1 MIFALKIIIM
11 FAGMGYTLAYFI
23 PGILGD
29 KKKLKKAGIIFIFS
43 WVLLVLISVIEFYYF
58 VYLL

>member
-29 KKKLKKAGIIFIFS
+29 KKKLIFMG
-43 WVLLVLISVIEFYYF
+43 VVGAYRRN
-58 VYLL
+58 